1 MEKNQKNQE
10 TPLWV
15 KVIAE
20 LPPASQQVVGQ
31 IAASVVQNLAV
42 LNIVTPLLVKAIYY
56 EVLKPIEISD
66 STLDDMERIERDAD
80 AFVEDIVNDAKNGKL

>member
-1 MEKNQKNQE
+1 MEKNKKNQE

-15 KVIAE
+15 KVISE
-20 LPPASQQVVGQ
+20 LPPASQQVIGQ

-66 STLDDMERIERDAD
+66 STLDDMERIVKDAD
-80 AFVEDIVNDAKNGKL
+80 AFVDELVDDAKNGRI